1 MSAAQTKVVVTHG
14 IERIVTV
21 RQGGQVVEVRQQ
33 VSPRLTGIRVGVQGP
48 VGALAENVLQRTKQ
62 AEADAKAALAL
73 ATDANATLGALLE
86 DLQGAFIYHAGAIS
100 AQGG

>member
-1 MSAAQTKVVVTHG
+1 MIVTHG
-14 IERIVTV
+14 VERVVTV
-21 RQGGQVVEVRQQ
+21 RQAGRVVEVRQALAPN
-33 VSPRLTGIRVGVQGP
+33 VTVVAVGVQGP

-62 AEADAKAALAL
+62 AELDARQALTL

-86 DLQGAFIYHAGAIS
+86 DLQGAFTYHAGAIS

>member
-1 MSAAQTKVVVTHG
+1 MTGQAQRVIVTHG
-14 IERIVTV
+14 VERIVTV
-21 RQGGQVVEVRQQ
+21 RQAGRVVEVRQELAPN
-33 VSPRLTGIRVGVQGP
+33 VTVVAVGVQGP

-62 AEADAKAALAL
+62 AETDARNALTL

-86 DLQGAFIYHAGAIS
+86 DLQGAFTYHAGAIS

>member
-1 MSAAQTKVVVTHG
+1 M
-14 IERIVTV
+14 
-21 RQGGQVVEVRQQ
+21 GQRAIDPGQYADD
-33 VSPRLTGIRVGVQGP
+33 LIDGGP

-62 AEADAKAALAL
+62 AELDARKALTL

-86 DLQGAFIYHAGAIS
+86 DLQGAFTYHAGAIS

>member
-1 MSAAQTKVVVTHG
+1 MNAAQMKVVVTHG

-33 VSPRLTGIRVGVQGP
+33 VSPRLTVVSVGVQGP
-48 VGALAENVLQRTKQ
+48 VGALAENVLQRTLQ
-62 AEADAKAALAL
+62 AEADARQALTL

-86 DLQGAFIYHAGAIS
+86 DLQGAFTYHAGAIS